1 MIPVASTSTS
11 VNDAGSTAGT
21 VKAFRLFGVPV
32 RLHFTFILLVVFV
45 AVSVLGSNQ
54 SNASYAIFLLGG
66 LVSVL
71 LHELGHAVVAA
82 RFGIRT
88 VEIVMFPIGGLS
100 RMERSL
106 KPAAEIGVSLAGPL
120 VNILLA
126 AGIFAYMIS
135 THEAT
140 PVGLADLLQPNGKS
154 VLALLLYGNLLL
166 AGFNLLPAFPMDGG
180 RILRALLT
188 YVRPEDEA
196 TRIAAW
202 MGRMLAISMGL
213 YGLLGAHF
221 MLVFFSLFIY
231 LGAAQESVAALGRTL
246 THGIPIRAAMVTEF
260 HTLDHGNTIRDAAN
274 LLLSTAQQDFP
285 VMHGD
290 LVVGLLGRNLLLKA
304 LASEGPDAYVA
315 GVMDRDFLA
324 LEPDADLSPVLPMMA
339 RAGRCAL
346 VMDRDRLVGLLT
358 TDNLSEFLLLR
369 RSGLEPVI

>member
-1 MIPVASTSTS
+1 
-11 VNDAGSTAGT
+11 
-21 VKAFRLFGVPV
+21 LFGVPV

-71 LHELGHAVVAA
+71 LHELGHAVMAA

-106 KPAAEIGVSLAGPL
+106 KPAAEIWVSLAGPL

-126 AGIFAYMIS
+126 AGIFSYMIS
-135 THEAT
+135 VHEAT
-140 PVGLADLLQPNGKS
+140 PVGLADLMQPNGKS

-246 THGIPIRAAMVTEF
+246 TQGIPIRAAMVTEF

-290 LVVGLLGRNLLLKA
+290 QVVGLLGRNLLLKA

-346 VMDRDRLVGLLT
+346 VMDGNRLLGLLT

>member
-11 VNDAGSTAGT
+11 VNDPGSTAGT

-246 THGIPIRAAMVTEF
+246 TQGIPIRAAMVTEF

-346 VMDRDRLVGLLT
+346 VMDRNRLVGLLT

-369 RSGLEPVI
+369 RSGLEPVV

>member
-11 VNDAGSTAGT
+11 INDRGSTAGT
-21 VKAFRLFGVPV
+21 VKAFRLLGVPV

-45 AVSVLGSNQ
+45 GVSVLGSNQ

-88 VEIVMFPIGGLS
+88 LEIVMFPIGGLS

-106 KPAAEIGVSLAGPL
+106 KPAAEIWVSLAGPL

-126 AGIFAYMIS
+126 TGIFAYMIS
-135 THEAT
+135 VREAT
-140 PVGLADLLQPNGKS
+140 PVGLADLMQPNGKS

-246 THGIPIRAAMVTEF
+246 TQGIPIRAAMVTEF

-290 LVVGLLGRNLLLKA
+290 QVVGLLGRNLLLKA

-346 VMDRDRLVGLLT
+346 VMDGDRLLGLLT

>member
-1 MIPVASTSTS
+1 
-11 VNDAGSTAGT
+11 
-21 VKAFRLFGVPV
+21 LFGVPV
-32 RLHFTFILLVVFV
+32 RLHFTFLLLVVFV
-45 AVSVLGSNQ
+45 AVSVLGNKQ

-106 KPAAEIGVSLAGPL
+106 KPAAEIWVSLAGPF

-135 THEAT
+135 AHEAA
-140 PVGLADLLQPNGKS
+140 PVSLADLMQPNGKS

-246 THGIPIRAAMVTEF
+246 TQGIPIRAAMVTEF

-274 LLLSTAQQDFP
+274 LLLATAQQDFP
-285 VMHGD
+285 VVHGEQ
-290 LVVGLLGRNLLLKA
+290 VVGLLGRNLLLKA

-324 LEPDADLSPVLPMMA
+324 LQPDADLSPVLPLMA

-346 VMDRDRLVGLLT
+346 VMDGNRLVGLLT

-369 RSGLEPVI
+369 RSGLEPVT